1 MAGYAAI
8 SWPGGSHL
16 EAGFWHQR
24 WREGKIGFH
33 LNDTNPNL
41 SEWYS
46 RLAIHPG
53 QRVFV
58 PLCGKS
64 LDLLWLERQGMEV
77 VGVEISEVAVR
88 GFFEE
93 NGLEP
98 EVVSVNDHDAW
109 RAGKITILHAN
120 YFDLEPGDLGQVDAV
135 YDRASLIALPPEMR
149 AEYVEKMRELVHT
162 DVPVLLITLEYPPH
176 QMSGPPFSVS
186 QLEVERLFG
195 QNYRVERLATIDLLS
210 EEPRWREKGL
220 EKMTEHVYLLGR

>member
-1 MAGYAAI
+1 M
-8 SWPGGSHL
+8 
-16 EAGFWHQR
+16 EAEFWHQR

-33 LNDTNPNL
+33 LNETNPNL
-41 SEWYS
+41 AEWYS
-46 RLAIHPG
+46 RLGIHPG

-64 LDLLWLERQGMEV
+64 LDLLWLERQGVEV
-77 VGVEISEVAVR
+77 VGVEINELAVR

-98 EVVSVNDHDAW
+98 EVVSVNAHDAW
-109 RAGKITILHAN
+109 RAGKITLLRAD
-120 YFDLEPGDLGQVDAV
+120 YFDLQPDELGPVDAV
-135 YDRASLIALPPEMR
+135 YDRASLIALPTEMR
-149 AEYVEKMRELVHT
+149 AEYAEKMRKLLSS

-186 QLEVERLFG
+186 QTEVERLFG
-195 QNYRVERLATIDLLS
+195 EHYRVERLASIDLLS

-220 EKMTEHVYLLGR
+220 ETMTEHVYLLGR

>member
-1 MAGYAAI
+1 M
-8 SWPGGSHL
+8 
-16 EAGFWHQR
+16 EAEFWHQR

-33 LNDTNPNL
+33 LNETNPNL
-41 SEWYS
+41 AEWYS
-46 RLAIHPG
+46 RLGIHPG

-64 LDLLWLERQGMEV
+64 LDLLWLERQGVEV
-77 VGVEISEVAVR
+77 VGVEINELAVR
-88 GFFEE
+88 DFFEE

-98 EVVSVNDHDAW
+98 EVVSVNAHDAW
-109 RAGKITILHAN
+109 RAGKITLLHAD
-120 YFDLEPGDLGQVDAV
+120 YFDLQPGDLGPVDAV

-149 AEYVEKMRELVHT
+149 AEYAEKMHALLSS

-186 QLEVERLFG
+186 QTEVERLFG
-195 QNYRVERLATIDLLS
+195 EHYRVERLASIDLLS

-220 EKMTEHVYLLGR
+220 ETMTELVYLLGR

>member
-1 MAGYAAI
+1 M
-8 SWPGGSHL
+8 
-16 EAGFWHQR
+16 EAEFWHQR

-33 LNDTNPNL
+33 LNETNPNL
-41 SEWYS
+41 AEWYS
-46 RLAIHPG
+46 RLGIHPG

-64 LDLLWLERQGMEV
+64 LDLLGLERQGVEV
-77 VGVEISEVAVR
+77 VGVEINELAVR

-98 EVVSVNDHDAW
+98 EVVSVNAHDAW
-109 RAGKITILHAN
+109 RAGKITLLRAD
-120 YFDLEPGDLGQVDAV
+120 YFDLQPDELGPVDAV
-135 YDRASLIALPPEMR
+135 YDRASLIALPTEMR
-149 AEYVEKMRELVHT
+149 AEYAEKMRKLLSS

-186 QLEVERLFG
+186 QTEVERLFG
-195 QNYRVERLATIDLLS
+195 EHYRVERLASIDLLS

-220 EKMTEHVYLLGR
+220 ETMTEHVYLLGR

>member
-1 MAGYAAI
+1 M
-8 SWPGGSHL
+8 
-16 EAGFWHQR
+16 EAEFWHQR

-33 LNDTNPNL
+33 LNETNPNL
-41 SEWYS
+41 AEWYS
-46 RLAIHPG
+46 RLGIHPG

-64 LDLLWLERQGMEV
+64 LDLLWLERQGVEV
-77 VGVEISEVAVR
+77 VGVEINELAVR

-98 EVVSVNDHDAW
+98 EVVSVNGHDAW
-109 RAGKITILHAN
+109 RAGKISLLRAD
-120 YFDLEPGDLGQVDAV
+120 YFDLQPDELGPVDAV
-135 YDRASLIALPPEMR
+135 YDRASLIALPTEMR
-149 AEYVEKMRELVHT
+149 AEYAEKMRELLSS

-186 QLEVERLFG
+186 QTEVERLFG
-195 QNYRVERLATIDLLS
+195 EHYRVERLSSIDLLS

-220 EKMTEHVYLLGR
+220 ETMTEHVYLLGR